1 MRILGR
7 GGVFFLEEREEIDDG
22 KNGKEE
28 EPGDAGGEEAAEG
41 VSRPEDG
48 EGEVERKK
56 REEEDAAIGD
66 AGEVFEDFGF
76 RDSSSGGAIFRDGVA
91 RRAFFWDGLT
101 RSESEKVREGD
112 EVEEGE
118 PDEGE
123 GELEVHGGA
132 GAEGDDGV
140 VGEKEDGGQEVE
152 EAPEGAAEEFFQRA
166 HCGSPVVLVS
176 EGVLAGFS
184 IGVVLAA
191 GVAAAVLVVLAV
203 LVTRAAIFWR
213 KTSGEKLFA
222 EFWIVSR
229 SKSAGLKVLR
239 ALARDSGVC
248 SEKRRPF
255 LPGPSV

>member
-1 MRILGR
+1 MRR
-7 GGVFFLEEREEIDDG
+7 GGVFLEEGEEIDDD

-56 REEEDAAIGD
+56 RKEEDAAIGD

-112 EVEEGE
+112 EVEEDE

-140 VGEKEDGGQEVE
+140 VGEEEDGGQEVE

-166 HCGSPVVLVS
+166 HCSSPVVLV
-176 EGVLAGFS
+176 
-184 IGVVLAA
+184 
-191 GVAAAVLVVLAV
+191 VLVVLA
-203 LVTRAAIFWR
+203 TRAAIFWR

-229 SKSAGLKVLR
+229 SKSTGLKDLM

-255 LPGPSV
+255 FPGPSA

>member
-1 MRILGR
+1 MRFLRR
-7 GGVFFLEEREEIDDG
+7 GGVFFLEEREEIDDDE
-22 KNGKEE
+22 NGKEE

-101 RSESEKVREGD
+101 RSEGEKVREGD
-112 EVEEGE
+112 EVEEDE
-118 PDEGE
+118 PNEGE
-123 GELEVHGGA
+123 GEFEVHGGA

-152 EAPEGAAEEFFQRA
+152 EDPERAAAEFFQGA

-176 EGVLAGFS
+176 EWVLAGS
-184 IGVVLAA
+184 SVGVVLAT
-191 GVAAAVLVVLAV
+191 GVVAVVLAV
-203 LVTRAAIFWR
+203 LATRAAIFWR
-213 KTSGEKLFA
+213 KTSGEKIFA

-229 SKSAGLKVLR
+229 SKSTGLKDLM

-255 LPGPSV
+255 FPGPSA

>member
-1 MRILGR
+1 MRFLGR

-48 EGEVERKK
+48 EGEVEREK

-112 EVEEGE
+112 EVEEDE

-132 GAEGDDGV
+132 GAKGDDGV
-140 VGEKEDGGQEVE
+140 VGEKEDGRQEVE
-152 EAPEGAAEEFFQRA
+152 EAPEGAAEEFFQGA
-166 HCGSPVVLVS
+166 HCGSPSVVLAS
-176 EGVLAGFS
+176 EGVLAGFLV
-184 IGVVLAA
+184 GVVLAA
-191 GVAAAVLVVLAV
+191 GVAAAVLVVLA
-203 LVTRAAIFWR
+203 TRAAIFWR

-229 SKSAGLKVLR
+229 SKSAGLNDLR
-239 ALARDSGVC
+239 APARDSGVC
-248 SEKRRPF
+248 AEKRRPF
-255 LPGPSV
+255 FPGPSA

>member
-1 MRILGR
+1 MRFLGR

-48 EGEVERKK
+48 EGEIERKK

-76 RDSSSGGAIFRDGVA
+76 SGSGLGEAIFRDGVA

-112 EVEEGE
+112 EVEEDE
-118 PDEGE
+118 PNEGE
-123 GELEVHGGA
+123 GEFEIHGGA

-140 VGEKEDGGQEVE
+140 VGEKEDGRQEVE
-152 EAPEGAAEEFFQRA
+152 EAPEGAAEEFFQGV

-184 IGVVLAA
+184 VGVVLAT
-191 GVAAAVLVVLAV
+191 GVTVAVLVV

-248 SEKRRPF
+248 SEKRRPSF
-255 LPGPSV
+255 PGPSA

>member
-7 GGVFFLEEREEIDDG
+7 GGVFLEEREEIDDG
-22 KNGKEE
+22 ENGEKE

-48 EGEVERKK
+48 EGEVEREK

-76 RDSSSGGAIFRDGVA
+76 SGSGLGEAIFRDGVA

-112 EVEEGE
+112 EVEEDE
-118 PDEGE
+118 PNEGE
-123 GELEVHGGA
+123 GEFEVHGGA

-140 VGEKEDGGQEVE
+140 VGEKEDGRQEVE
-152 EAPEGAAEEFFQRA
+152 EAPEGAAEEFFQGV

-176 EGVLAGFS
+176 EGVLAGS
-184 IGVVLAA
+184 SVGVVLAT
-191 GVAAAVLVVLAV
+191 GVV

-213 KTSGEKLFA
+213 KMSGEKLFA
-222 EFWIVSR
+222 EFWIVSW
-229 SKSAGLKVLR
+229 SKSAGLKDLR

-248 SEKRRPF
+248 SEKRMPF
-255 LPGPSV
+255 FPGPST

>member
-112 EVEEGE
+112 EVEENK
-118 PDEGE
+118 PNEGE
-123 GELEVHGGA
+123 GEFEVHGGA
-132 GAEGDDGV
+132 GSEGDDGV

-152 EAPEGAAEEFFQRA
+152 EAPEGAAEEFFQGA

-184 IGVVLAA
+184 VGAVSATGV
-191 GVAAAVLVVLAV
+191 V

-222 EFWIVSR
+222 EFRIVSR
-229 SKSAGLKVLR
+229 SKSAGLKDLR

-255 LPGPSV
+255 FPGPSA